1 LEPLPYE
8 CSLAGQADLT
18 SILKRQIVPCVVY
31 LGELDQSEIKL
42 GTLEG
47 VTLTVQRHNWKFRVN
62 GVPVVRNDVFG
73 SNGAMN
79 FVDQI
84 VTKEESIFVRQTERL
99 FSSIDRLLKH
109 SWKNCHTNNNGI
121 ASRTTKKCPTC
132 WFTLLHNLKQFS

>member
-1 LEPLPYE
+1 
-8 CSLAGQADLT
+8 LT

-79 FVDQI
+79 FVDNCYKRR
-84 VTKEESIFVRQTERL
+84 VNFCEANRKTL
-99 FSSIDRLLKH
+99 FFD
-109 SWKNCHTNNNGI
+109 
-121 ASRTTKKCPTC
+121 
-132 WFTLLHNLKQFS
+132 